1 MVYVR
6 TPFSSRMPSAPTL
19 PPMRCLVLLNTRS
32 PGIGNGLTYDTHDLP
47 VQPGALVKVPL
58 RKKSVEGIVLSLDP
72 IHSNEDTYEAKPVDE
87 VVGPDPLLTPAHL
100 KLLRW
105 IAGNYFCSL
114 AGAMRP
120 FLPASPWKSATPKHT
135 VYLRSIK
142 PMEKGGKRQKELMD
156 HLEGKG
162 WIAKD
167 ALKRHT
173 GFSSATLTSLLKNQY
188 IEQEL
193 RAPQSEPQPATYPL
207 NEGPS
212 PLNMLQEQAY
222 QEMRTD
228 KRPSVLFGITGSG
241 KTEVYAQ
248 LIADMAAQGKQS
260 ILLVPEILLT
270 EHTLQRFERLFAP
283 QHIAIIHSRLTP
295 AAKRLEW
302 MRIHSGEAALV
313 LGSRSALFAPCRNLG
328 LIIIDEEHEWTYKNE
343 QTPRYHAR
351 ETAEAL
357 AAYTGAK
364 LVLGSATPSL
374 ESWSRAKEG
383 KYHLARMP
391 ERFRNQPLP
400 SVRIIDLATVK
411 FGSLYPFSPPLLQAM
426 EERLAK
432 KEQTVLFL
440 NRRGVASAILCLQC
454 RRRLTSPVSQLP
466 FTMHRGNDGKPYLL
480 DHIAGVSA
488 PIPANCPH
496 CGSANMLPVGAG
508 TQKLEDIVASVFPTA
523 RVLRADSDTLTH
535 PEQMRSLLR
544 DMQDRKADILLG
556 TQSVVKGL
564 DLPGVT
570 LAAVLVADIGLS
582 LPHFRAGER
591 IFQLLTQ
598 LAGRSGRNIPGE
610 VIIQTFRP
618 QASEIV
624 AAAAHRTEE
633 YLEAELKLRIALKYP
648 PSTQMIRFLI
658 AGPKAE
664 ARAKAFHGSVL
675 KEIARTQMDAVATVA
690 PTLFGSGQEWHVL
703 LKGHALRP
711 ILTRLPLT
719 DITVDV
725 DPVDVV

>member
-1 MVYVR
+1 MLQ
-6 TPFSSRMPSAPTL
+6 ALTL

-32 PGIGNGLTYDTHDLP
+32 PGIGNGLTYDTRDLP
-47 VQPGALVKVPL
+47 VTPGSLVKVPL
-58 RKKSVEGIVLSLDP
+58 RKKSIEGIVLSLDP
-72 IHSNEDTYEAKPVDE
+72 VNTSEDTYEAKPIDE
-87 VVGPDPLLTPAHL
+87 IVGADPLLTPAHL
-100 KLLRW
+100 QLLRW
-105 IAGNYFCSL
+105 MAGNYFCPL
-114 AGAMRP
+114 AAAMRP
-120 FLPASPWKSATPKHT
+120 FLPASPWKSATPRHT
-135 VYLRSIK
+135 AYLRTVK
-142 PMEKGGKRQKELMD
+142 PMEKGGKRQKELME
-156 HLEGKG
+156 HMEGKG
-162 WIAKD
+162 WVAKD
-167 ALKRHT
+167 ALKRQT
-173 GFSSATLTSLLKNQY
+173 GFSSATLASLLKNGY
-188 IEQEL
+188 VAQEL
-193 RAPQSEPQPATYPL
+193 RAPASEPLPASYPL
-207 NEGPS
+207 QEEPS
-212 PLNMLQEQAY
+212 PLSALQEQAY
-222 QEMRTD
+222 RDMRAD

-241 KTEVYAQ
+241 KTEVYAK
-248 LIADMAAQGKQS
+248 LIADMAAQGKQT

-270 EHTLQRFERLFAP
+270 EHTLQRFERLFAA

-328 LIIIDEEHEWTYKNE
+328 LVIIDEEHEWTYKNE

-357 AAYTGAK
+357 CAYTGAK

-374 ESWSRAKEG
+374 ESWSRATKEG
-383 KYHLARMP
+383 KYHVARMP

-400 SVRIIDLATVK
+400 SVRIIDLASVK

-426 EERLAK
+426 EDRLTK

-488 PIPANCPH
+488 PIPATCPH

-508 TQKLEDIVASVFPTA
+508 TQKLEDIVSSVFPTA

-535 PEQMRSLLR
+535 PEQMKNLLR
-544 DMQDRKADILLG
+544 DMQNKKADILLG

-598 LAGRSGRNIPGE
+598 LAGRSGRSIPGE

-618 QASEIV
+618 QAPEIV

-658 AGPKAE
+658 TGLKAE

-675 KEIARTQMDAVATVA
+675 REIARTQMDAVATVA
-690 PTLFGSGQEWHVL
+690 PTLFGVGQEWHVL
-703 LKGHALRP
+703 LKGHTLRP

-719 DITVDV
+719 DVTVDV